1 MCYTGKSTNMAD
13 SVDVTQKKKFKFEF
27 VHSYK
32 LIIIVVLIFIF
43 LNSDF
48 FVNGALAQISGAVDY
63 YPTTYGT
70 FLQAGA
76 GGLLYMIADVL
87 VNNEIL

>member
-1 MCYTGKSTNMAD
+1 MAD

-32 LIIIVVLIFIF
+32 LILIVILIFIF

-48 FVNGALAQISGAVDY
+48 FVNGALAQINGAVDY

-70 FLQAGA
+70 LIQAGLG
-76 GGLLYMIADVL
+76 GGLYMLADIL